1 MSKARIP
8 RIAEVLYPGAFFRI
22 PSENKKTAY
31 LTFDDG
37 PIPEATPL
45 VLDILKQYNTKA
57 TFFCVGD
64 NVKRYPDIFQR
75 IINEGH
81 AIGNHTH
88 NHIDGWKNS
97 VKEYADNVSACA
109 EMVNSKLF
117 RPPYGRITL
126 KQFRRLKKDYRMIFW
141 DVLSMDY
148 DLEISAETCLDVVK
162 NYTRPGSIIVF
173 HDSIKAKDKIPYLL
187 PKSLE
192 FLRAEGYELKPI
204 PMAGKTHDETVEK

>member
-1 MSKARIP
+1 MQKARIP

-22 PSENKKTAY
+22 PSENKKTAF

-45 VLDILKQYNTKA
+45 VLDILKQYNAKA

-64 NVKRYPDIFQR
+64 NVKKYPDIFQR

-97 VKEYADNVSACA
+97 VKEYADNIKTCA
-109 EMVNSKLF
+109 EVVDSKLF

-148 DLEISAETCLDVVK
+148 DLEISAEKCLDLVK
-162 NYTRPGSIIVF
+162 KYTRPGSIIVF
-173 HDSIKAKDKIPYLL
+173 HDSIKTKDKIPYLL

-192 FLRAEGYELKPI
+192 FLRGEGYELSSI
-204 PMAGKTHDETVEK
+204 PMAG